1 MEESTNGSSLTSWRV
16 QFDSITTFLASLR
29 AKRAVHAPVCRARP
43 GPAAPCLG
51 RLNCLNDSTGAAMAG
66 MSNEAQYSFGI
77 RTPGDLLLKLRR
89 EIASWLKNPDSS
101 DAAIHL
107 IITI

>member
-1 MEESTNGSSLTSWRV
+1 
-16 QFDSITTFLASLR
+16 
-29 AKRAVHAPVCRARP
+29 
-43 GPAAPCLG
+43 
-51 RLNCLNDSTGAAMAG
+51 MAG

-77 RTPGDLLLKLRR
+77 RTPGELLLKLRR

>member
-1 MEESTNGSSLTSWRV
+1 MACAIRFDNDVPGEPASETSN
-16 QFDSITTFLASLR
+16 SR
-29 AKRAVHAPVCRARP
+29 ACVPRAPRP
-43 GPAAPCLG
+43 RAPCLG

-89 EIASWLKNPDSS
+89 EIASLLKNPDSS

-107 IITI
+107 IIAI